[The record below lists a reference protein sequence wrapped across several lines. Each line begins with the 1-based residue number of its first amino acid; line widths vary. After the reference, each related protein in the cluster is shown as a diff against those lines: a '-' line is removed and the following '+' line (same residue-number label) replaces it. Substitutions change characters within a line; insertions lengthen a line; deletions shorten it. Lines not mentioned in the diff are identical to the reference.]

1 MSSFTR
7 RIGMHKSLHEKKILC
22 IFLLDSHVLRSYI
35 ELESTWIHDCPGASN
50 GMSMSRRLTVLV
62 LQERRVSMI
71 EFSSS
76 ALMIY

>member
-1 MSSFTR
+1 M
-7 RIGMHKSLHEKKILC
+7 KKILC
-22 IFLLDSHVLRSYI
+22 VFLSDSHVLRSYI

-50 GMSMSRRLTVLV
+50 GMSGRLTVIV

-71 EFSSS
+71 GFSSS